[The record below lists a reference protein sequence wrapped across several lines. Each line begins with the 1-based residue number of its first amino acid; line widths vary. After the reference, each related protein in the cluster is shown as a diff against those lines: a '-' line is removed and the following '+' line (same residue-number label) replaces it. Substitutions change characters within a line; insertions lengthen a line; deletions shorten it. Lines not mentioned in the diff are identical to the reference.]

1 MGVKHFQEA
10 EQRWPGIF
18 EHLLTRRVPFDD
30 FKAALDRRP
39 EDIKT
44 LLTVAAG

>member
-1 MGVKHFQEA
+1 
-10 EQRWPGIF
+10 
-18 EHLLTRRVPFDD
+18 VPFAD

-44 LLTVAAG
+44 LLTVATG